1 MPSLQNMTDIGYSPF
16 TIRQFLS
23 VFFPAALILGLL
35 VAALQY
41 HDHALARENLQAS
54 QTHGID
60 IAVGALNRDFDS
72 IFADLALLATSS
84 EIRDFTADPTES
96 NRRSAENAL
105 SMFHRYK
112 PLYNDISFVSLDGQR
127 LLSTNST
134 HAGGPV
140 SAMDRTLL
148 QQLLTPPEKRIGG
161 DIIVSPLILPT
172 DSQGNLQPIMHFAT
186 AVRGP
191 GDQIQGALIVTYMA
205 SRLLLSRNNIL
216 AQQADVQLLINHN
229 GDWLQH
235 RDISQDSSWTAA
247 QAETFNNS
255 YPEAWQRMRARES
268 GQFKTSK
275 GLFTFATLY
284 PTGLQGAASGRT
296 ESASWIIA
304 SLISTDTL
312 AAIAM
317 NEFRSGLLIYL
328 LLLLPT
334 VLCCFYTARMMN
346 MRLQNQRR
354 IRALSAAVEQSHDM
368 VLITDAT
375 GYIRYVN
382 PRFEEI
388 TGYTRSEVTGKKP
401 SLLKSENHDSAFY
414 KSLWETIS
422 RGEPFEAPITNRK
435 KNGDLFHNQMTISP
449 LSDKSGII
457 GYVASSKDIT
467 SQVSTQER
475 LLELAFHHPLTGLPN
490 RSLFRDHLH
499 DAAARARRNQQ
510 KVAVLF
516 IDLDRF
522 KQVNDSLGHQIG
534 DALLIS
540 VAQRLRDAVREIDMV
555 AHLGGD
561 EFTILLDAIE
571 HPSQVQ
577 AVTTKLLQLFEHP
590 FPVNER
596 QLYVGA
602 SIGIA
607 IFPTDSDNVESLVE
621 QADTAMYQAKRAG
634 RGHFQFY
641 SAQMTTLANE
651 LLELES
657 QLRTALHRRE
667 FKLLFQPIVDPI
679 LREMRGLEALIRWH
693 QSDGT
698 IRPPDDFIPIL
709 EETGMIVP
717 ITAWVLGEACR
728 QYRHLQA
735 AGLGRVRINV
745 NISARSFHQSDLVEV
760 VHRALEQ
767 NRMPPA
773 QLVLEVTESL
783 LLEDQRHVQG
793 ALEQLRELG
802 VSIAIDDFG
811 TGYSSLAYLR
821 RLPISIIKIDRTFIH
836 GVGADSRDAA
846 LVSAMIAM
854 AQELQM
860 DVVAEGVEHA
870 HQLEFLRQRHCR
882 GAQGFLFSPPV
893 SADHINDWLDQD
905 PHWPWKKW
913 MNQQAAGRLH

>member
-1 MPSLQNMTDIGYSPF
+1 
-16 TIRQFLS
+16 
-23 VFFPAALILGLL
+23 
-35 VAALQY
+35 
-41 HDHALARENLQAS
+41 
-54 QTHGID
+54 
-60 IAVGALNRDFDS
+60 
-72 IFADLALLATSS
+72 
-84 EIRDFTADPTES
+84 
-96 NRRSAENAL
+96 
-105 SMFHRYK
+105 
-112 PLYNDISFVSLDGQR
+112 
-127 LLSTNST
+127 
-134 HAGGPV
+134 
-140 SAMDRTLL
+140 
-148 QQLLTPPEKRIGG
+148 
-161 DIIVSPLILPT
+161 
-172 DSQGNLQPIMHFAT
+172 
-186 AVRGP
+186 
-191 GDQIQGALIVTYMA
+191 MA
-205 SRLLLSRNNIL
+205 SRLLLRRNNIL
-216 AQQADVQLLINHN
+216 AQQADAQLLINHT

-235 RDISQDSSWTAA
+235 RDTSQYTSWTIA
-247 QAETFNNS
+247 QTETFNNS
-255 YPEAWQRMRARES
+255 YPDAWRHMQAAES

-284 PTGLQGAASGRT
+284 PTGLHGAASSDAQ
-296 ESASWIIA
+296 SASWIIA
-304 SLISTDTL
+304 SLITTDSL

-317 NEFRSGLLIYL
+317 SEFRDGMLIYL

-334 VLCCFYTARMMN
+334 AVCCFYIARMMN
-346 MRLQNQRR
+346 SRLQNQRR

-368 VLITDAT
+368 VLITDAA
-375 GYIRYVN
+375 GSIRYVN

-388 TGYTRSEVTGKKP
+388 TGYNHSEITGGSP
-401 SLLKSENHDSAFY
+401 NLLKSGRHDSAFY
-414 KSLWETIS
+414 QRLWDTIS
-422 RGEPFEAPITNRK
+422 SGEAFEATITNRK
-435 KNGDLFHNQMTISP
+435 KSGELFHIQMTISP

-467 SQVSTQER
+467 GQVNTQER
-475 LLELAFHHPLTGLPN
+475 LLKLAFHHPLTGLPN

-499 DAAARARRNQQ
+499 DAAARARRSHH

-522 KQVNDSLGHQIG
+522 KQVNDSLGHQTG

-540 VAQRLRDAVREIDMV
+540 VAQRLREAVREIDMV

-571 HPSQVQ
+571 HLSQVQ
-577 AVTTKLLQLFEHP
+577 AVTTKLLQLFEQP
-590 FPVNER
+590 FSVNER
-596 QLYVGA
+596 ELYIDA

-651 LLELES
+651 RLELES
-657 QLRTALHRRE
+657 QLRTALHQQE

-693 QSDGT
+693 QPDGT
-698 IRPPDDFIPIL
+698 VRPPDDFIPIL

-717 ITAWVLGEACR
+717 ITAWILGEACR
-728 QYRHLQA
+728 QYRHLHA

-745 NISARSFHQSDLVEV
+745 NISARSFYQSDLVEV
-760 VHRALEQ
+760 VRKTLEQ
-767 NRMPPA
+767 NRMPAA

-783 LLEDQRHVQG
+783 LLEDQRRVQG

-836 GVGADSRDAA
+836 GVGADTRDAA
-846 LVSAMIAM
+846 LVSAMIAV

-870 HQLEFLRQRHCR
+870 HQLDFLRQRHCR

-893 SADHINDWLDQD
+893 SAGHIHDWLDQD
-905 PHWPWKKW
+905 PHWPWKTW
-913 MNQQAAGRLH
+913 MNQRAADRLH